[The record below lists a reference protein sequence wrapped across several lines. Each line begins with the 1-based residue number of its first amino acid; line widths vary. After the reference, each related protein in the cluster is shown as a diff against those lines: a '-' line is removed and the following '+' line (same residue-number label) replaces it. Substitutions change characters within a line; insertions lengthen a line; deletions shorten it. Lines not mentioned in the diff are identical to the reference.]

1 MKRLIDFFLSLILLL
16 ILLLPML
23 LVALILKLSSKG
35 PVIYWSDRIGKDE
48 LIFKMPKFRTMKLG
62 TPSVPTHLMSKPEE
76 YLFPFGSFLRHY
88 SIDEFPQLFSILKGN
103 MSFVG
108 PRPALSSQ
116 YDLISLRKDS
126 GITELLPG
134 LTGWAQ
140 INGRDNLSIKEKVD
154 LDYEYLKYQSLWFD
168 FKILW
173 ITFIRVFRSDG
184 ITH

>member
-1 MKRLIDFFLSLILLL
+1 MKRLIDFFLSSILLL
-16 ILLLPML
+16 ILLLPMF

-116 YDLISLRKDS
+116 YDLISLRREKGVDK
-126 GITELLPG
+126 ILPG

-140 INGRDNLSIKEKVD
+140 VNGRDELSIYKKVMHD
-154 LDYEYLKYQSLWFD
+154 EIYMNKKSFWFD
-168 FKILW
+168 LKILF
-173 ITFIRVFRSDG
+173 ITFMKVINIHG
-184 ITH
+184 ISH